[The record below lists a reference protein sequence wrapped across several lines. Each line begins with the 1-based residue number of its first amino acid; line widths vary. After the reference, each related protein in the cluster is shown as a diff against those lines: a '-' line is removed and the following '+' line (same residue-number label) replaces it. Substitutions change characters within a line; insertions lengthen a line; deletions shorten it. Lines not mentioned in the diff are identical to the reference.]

1 MNYSK
6 IIILIRAKLNITQ
19 EEMAKKLDVS
29 FATINRWENG
39 HTIPSKRYIYILE
52 EICKENNIDWRVEKK
67 KKKVKNIYKFV

>member
-1 MNYSK
+1 MSYSK

-39 HTIPSKRYIYILE
+39 HSIPSKRYIYILE
-52 EICKENNIDWRVEKK
+52 EICKENNIDWRVED
-67 KKKVKNIYKFV
+67 

>member
-52 EICKENNIDWRVEKK
+52 EICKENNIDWRVED
-67 KKKVKNIYKFV
+67 

>member
-1 MNYSK
+1 MIYSK

-39 HTIPSKRYIYILE
+39 HTIPSRRYIYMLE
-52 EICKENNIDWRVEKK
+52 EICKENNIDWRIED
-67 KKKVKNIYKFV
+67 

>member
-1 MNYSK
+1 MSYSK

-52 EICKENNIDWRVEKK
+52 EICKENNIDWRVED
-67 KKKVKNIYKFV
+67 